1 MVQITA
7 PTLTQGPVCLRHRRS
22 ISHKLNKKDSNKDIT
37 PSPFS
42 ATNNHTG
49 VVVKHELWSDLH
61 WPGSGRPD
69 VTGTGRAQDATDSK
83 QKGTP
88 QPRER
93 EPEARQYHQ
102 RASKETRAEASVQ
115 VGTAMSARGGTA
127 TQGVPPLAAVFASAC
142 QLLSSVRAE
151 VQSEAE
157 AGALGNASRGAANRQ
172 GCAVCPESCTNLLE
186 TEDFLLCSAVEG
198 PDTKWKEHM

>member
-7 PTLTQGPVCLRHRRS
+7 ATLTQGPVCLRHRRS

-49 VVVKHELWSDLH
+49 VVVNHELWSDRH

-69 VTGTGRAQDATDSK
+69 VTGTGRAQDTTDSE
-83 QKGTP
+83 QKGTL

-93 EPEARQYHQ
+93 ESLKQGSITSALRKKPRRSVSAGGNRNVGSWWHSHTG
-102 RASKETRAEASVQ
+102 RTPACGGVCLCVSAIVICMCGGAERS
-115 VGTAMSARGGTA
+115 
-127 TQGVPPLAAVFASAC
+127 
-142 QLLSSVRAE
+142 
-151 VQSEAE
+151 
-157 AGALGNASRGAANRQ
+157 
-172 GCAVCPESCTNLLE
+172 
-186 TEDFLLCSAVEG
+186 
-198 PDTKWKEHM
+198 

>member
-7 PTLTQGPVCLRHRRS
+7 ATLTQGPVCLRHRRS

-49 VVVKHELWSDLH
+49 VVVNHELWSDRH

-69 VTGTGRAQDATDSK
+69 VTGTGRAQDTTDSE
-83 QKGTP
+83 QKGTL

-102 RASKETRAEASVQ
+102 RASKETPQKRQCRWEPQCRLVVAQPHRAYP
-115 VGTAMSARGGTA
+115 RLRRCL
-127 TQGVPPLAAVFASAC
+127 PLRVSYC
-142 QLLSSVRAE
+142 HLYVRRCR
-151 VQSEAE
+151 VK
-157 AGALGNASRGAANRQ
+157 LKRM
-172 GCAVCPESCTNLLE
+172 L
-186 TEDFLLCSAVEG
+186 
-198 PDTKWKEHM
+198 